1 MQVSCFWKEA
11 LFTVNLLCLEE
22 QGKKKK
28 KRKV

>member
-22 QGKKKK
+22 QEKKK